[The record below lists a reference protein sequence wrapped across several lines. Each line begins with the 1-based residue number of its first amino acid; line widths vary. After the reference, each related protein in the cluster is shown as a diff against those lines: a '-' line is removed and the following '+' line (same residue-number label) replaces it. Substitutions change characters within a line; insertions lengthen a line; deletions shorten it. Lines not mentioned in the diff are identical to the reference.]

1 MTAIELLQ
9 EMHPVVTVVVSSLE
23 SGLRGYYAKDP
34 DARGYHTVLVLH
46 DDRKRPLLY
55 ACCRTPEQAVQAVL
69 DKVKAV
75 ESAME
80 ARRESRR
87 RSKDQRAAVDFSA
100 ADSIVKPGSVFY
112 RSWGYDQTN
121 VDFYVV
127 VSVTPKTV
135 VLQACG
141 SRDVGVDDK
150 LAMAT
155 YVVPAPEKLGDESF
169 RATAVDY
176 RSVRHDGKTYQL
188 TDLTTRHYMSWYA

>member
-1 MTAIELLQ
+1 
-9 EMHPVVTVVVSSLE
+9 
-23 SGLRGYYAKDP
+23 
-34 DARGYHTVLVLH
+34 
-46 DDRKRPLLY
+46 
-55 ACCRTPEQAVQAVL
+55 
-69 DKVKAV
+69 V